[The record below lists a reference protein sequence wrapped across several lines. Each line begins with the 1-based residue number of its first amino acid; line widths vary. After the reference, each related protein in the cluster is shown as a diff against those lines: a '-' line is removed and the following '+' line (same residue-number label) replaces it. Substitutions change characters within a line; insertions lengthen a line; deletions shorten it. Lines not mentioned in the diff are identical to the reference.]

1 MKTVSQ
7 DMQGTVEQ
15 LKEWFKISVLL
26 FIQQSL
32 HYLLV
37 IHQIQVN
44 S

>member
-26 FIQQSL
+26 LYSSHFII
-32 HYLLV
+32 Y
-37 IHQIQVN
+37 
-44 S
+44 